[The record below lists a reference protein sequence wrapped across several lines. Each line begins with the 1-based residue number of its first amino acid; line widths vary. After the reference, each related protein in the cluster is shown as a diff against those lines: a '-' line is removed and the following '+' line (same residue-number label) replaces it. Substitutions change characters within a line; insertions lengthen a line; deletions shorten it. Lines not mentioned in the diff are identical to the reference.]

1 MVKKEGTV
9 VVLSVQLG
17 GRLKMEVSNALLAV
31 RARLVWVVK
40 IAQWG
45 LHEREKTMPPN
56 ANDAT
61 QV

>member
-17 GRLKMEVSNALLAV
+17 GRLKMEVPNALLAV
-31 RARLVWVVK
+31 RAHLALGVK
-40 IAQWG
+40 VAQWG
-45 LHEREKTMPPN
+45 LREQEKTMRPN